1 MANAVP
7 GSLESFIDV
16 LPWPA
21 AVVADSGQVTHL
33 NPAMEAQGLRLA
45 RHQPR
50 HLRSL
55 FPVYSAALQSDPP
68 WLTPAQVDVERQS
81 ASGPVHE
88 RVYVFRHGLQNGI
101 VVCDETRLHEL
112 ETGYAQNS
120 RLASLGFLL
129 ASVAHE
135 VNNPLAAISSMVQI
149 IQSKRGVSSEIREK
163 GTNLIAENTRR
174 LLLITRKL
182 TSFARVDDTVR
193 TRFSMDT
200 AIDEA
205 FLQLRYDSMGET
217 VEFEHQREPKAI
229 VLGYQD
235 QAQQV
240 FFNLFLNA
248 AQALKGRGTISV
260 ITECATPAEVTVNV
274 SDTGPGIPEA
284 DLTRIFEPFF
294 TTKPSGDGIGL
305 GLAICNE
312 IVQEH
317 GGSIMAK
324 RNAIGG
330 ALFRLK
336 FPLAPDAGR
345 AKR

>member
-1 MANAVP
+1 MTNTVLN
-7 GSLESFIDV
+7 SLESLIDV

-33 NPAMEAQGLRLA
+33 NPAMEARGLHLA
-45 RHQPR
+45 PHQTP
-50 HLRSL
+50 HVRSL
-55 FPVYSAALQSDPP
+55 FPEYSAALQSDPP
-68 WLTPAQVDVERQS
+68 WLTPGQVDVERQS

-88 RVYVFRHGLQNGI
+88 RIHVFRHGSKSGMI
-101 VVCDETRLHEL
+101 VCDETRLHEL
-112 ETGYAQNS
+112 EAGYAQNA

-129 ASVAHE
+129 ASVSHE
-135 VNNPLAAISSMVQI
+135 VNNPLSAISSMVQI
-149 IQSKRGVSSEIREK
+149 IQSKRGVSSEVRQK

-200 AIDEA
+200 AVDEA

-217 VEFEHQREPKAI
+217 VEFEHQREPAAI

-235 QAQQV
+235 QAQQI

-260 ITECATPAEVTVNV
+260 ITECVAPAEVSVTV
-274 SDTGPGIPEA
+274 SDTGPGIPEPY
-284 DLTRIFEPFF
+284 LTRIFEPFF

-312 IVQEH
+312 IVHEH
-317 GGSIMAK
+317 GGSIAAK
-324 RNAIGG
+324 SNPAGG
-330 ALFRLK
+330 ALFQLR
-336 FPLAPDAGR
+336 FPLAVDARR
-345 AKR
+345 AKP